1 MFKKIKKKMNTKNV
15 EDDLEKEEKEEMAEL
30 MAADAGIMIR
40 TSR

>member
-15 EDDLEKEEKEEMAEL
+15 EDDLEKEEKAEMAEL